1 MGTFDHN
8 DFYHPAAEGA
18 APGRCPRRPRPRP
31 AHPVPPIK
39 DPDETLGEVRALAK
53 ELLPG
58 ARIRRHPYFRYS
70 LIHRA

>member
-1 MGTFDHN
+1 
-8 DFYHPAAEGA
+8 
-18 APGRCPRRPRPRP
+18 
-31 AHPVPPIK
+31 VPPIK
-39 DPDETLGEVRALAK
+39 DPDETPGEIRAPAK